1 MVLVFRLDGR
11 FGGPRGRR
19 RSRNGRSSGS
29 GRGLLPLVDLMR
41 ELACVGQRRRGV
53 ESRPRGGRCSWRA
66 RVTLNLGTRPPR
78 SWRGRRSGSPCRR
91 RAVDGSSGRGRRR
104 RRRPHRVAVGR
115 RRRQR
120 RGSGR
125 RRRWRCFTLQLGL
138 FFSEE
143 VDNELLVVFDKVV
156 RQSLVAE
163 VLAEMLS
170 PHRIKSIQEGKLR
183 AAPTIVEADR
193 GAGVVRKPRQVGGG
207 GVRHHGDAR
216 VPVED
221 VAQQAVFLASRCVG
235 RSAEWCRSRGSA
247 GVLLSLV
254 HFLLE
259 LLGLLLVDE
268 AEPGEALFQLE
279 RMEEGSVLV
288 VAPRIEDLLVPD
300 DPAVGGRNINHLEP
314 VGVAHQVVG
323 QNNGA
328 LQS

>member
-1 MVLVFRLDGR
+1 M
-11 FGGPRGRR
+11 
-19 RSRNGRSSGS
+19 
-29 GRGLLPLVDLMR
+29 
-41 ELACVGQRRRGV
+41 
-53 ESRPRGGRCSWRA
+53 
-66 RVTLNLGTRPPR
+66 
-78 SWRGRRSGSPCRR
+78 
-91 RAVDGSSGRGRRR
+91 
-104 RRRPHRVAVGR
+104 
-115 RRRQR
+115 
-120 RGSGR
+120 
-125 RRRWRCFTLQLGL
+125 
-138 FFSEE
+138 
-143 VDNELLVVFDKVV
+143 
-156 RQSLVAE
+156 
-163 VLAEMLS
+163 
-170 PHRIKSIQEGKLR
+170 
-183 AAPTIVEADR
+183 
-193 GAGVVRKPRQVGGG
+193 
-207 GVRHHGDAR
+207 
-216 VPVED
+216 PVED